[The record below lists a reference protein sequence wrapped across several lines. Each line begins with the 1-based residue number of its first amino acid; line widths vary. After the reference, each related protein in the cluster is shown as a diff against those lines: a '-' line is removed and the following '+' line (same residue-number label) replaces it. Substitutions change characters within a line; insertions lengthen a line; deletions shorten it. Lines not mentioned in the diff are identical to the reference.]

1 MTRAHNAIT
10 FVLRNPQRLR
20 SSVIII
26 ARLSEEDAVKSESR
40 SYRKVTLLKGS
51 DEKKKRKLC
60 NVAHI
65 LFAPCHKSSV
75 SAKPSVKVVPCTSL
89 ICDCA
94 E

>member
-26 ARLSEEDAVKSESR
+26 ARVSEEDAVKSESR

-51 DEKKKRKLC
+51 DEEKKKESCVTLPTFCSRLAT
-60 NVAHI
+60 NQV
-65 LFAPCHKSSV
+65 
-75 SAKPSVKVVPCTSL
+75 
-89 ICDCA
+89 
-94 E
+94 